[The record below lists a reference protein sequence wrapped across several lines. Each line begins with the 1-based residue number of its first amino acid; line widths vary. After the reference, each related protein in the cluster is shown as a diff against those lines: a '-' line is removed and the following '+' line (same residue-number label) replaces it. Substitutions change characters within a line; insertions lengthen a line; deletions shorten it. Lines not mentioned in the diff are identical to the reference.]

1 VRGRKPKPTRRKQLE
16 GYAGKRRRNRGEPK
30 LPPLGR
36 TGTTEQPAAAAPAQ
50 LVVDGQDVPTE
61 LAGDKTAIAE
71 WLRTVPML
79 HERQVITEGD
89 RGSLIAL
96 CQQWSVY
103 QEAVAQWRAL
113 GMIVKAP
120 SGYPM
125 VNPYLG
131 VANKALNQC
140 VKLWAELGL
149 TPSSRSRVS
158 TLPPAGSADPFA
170 EFDAPSR
177 SGPGGSR

>member
-16 GYAGKRRRNRGEPK
+16 GFAGKRRRNRREPK
-30 LPPLGR
+30 LPPF
-36 TGTTEQPAAAAPAQ
+36 QKPQAPPAAPAAPAP
-50 LVVDGQDVPTE
+50 VNGEAVPTE
-61 LAGDKTAIAE
+61 LLGDAVATAE

-79 HERQVITEGD
+79 REREVITEGD

-103 QEAVAQWRAL
+103 QEAVAKWRAL

-140 VKLWAELGL
+140 LRLWAELGL
-149 TPSSRSRVS
+149 TPSSRARVT
-158 TLPPAGSADPFA
+158 TLPPTGVNDPFA
-170 EFDAPSR
+170 EFDGRPPSGR
-177 SGPGGSR
+177 

>member
-1 VRGRKPKPTRRKQLE
+1 
-16 GYAGKRRRNRGEPK
+16 
-30 LPPLGR
+30 LPPLG
-36 TGTTEQPAAAAPAQ
+36 AAAAARPTPPAPGAP
-50 LVVDGQDVPTE
+50 LIVDGETVPPE
-61 LAGDKTAIAE
+61 LINDKTATAE
-71 WLRTVPML
+71 WLRTIPML
-79 HERQVITEGD
+79 REREVITDGD

-140 VKLWAELGL
+140 LKLWAELGL
-149 TPSSRSRVS
+149 TPSSRSRVT
-158 TLPPAGSADPFA
+158 TLPPAGPADPFA
-170 EFDAPSR
+170 EFDPPR
-177 SGPGGSR
+177 SDGRR